1 MFKKVKRHN
10 GIREIYLGKK
20 KIFSYVN
27 NARFAEFVENR
38 FNRAENLAFAKQDF
52 NIVYD
57 LVGGGEKRPC

>member
-1 MFKKVKRHN
+1 MFKKVKRDN

-27 NARFAEFVENR
+27 NTRFADFVETQ
-38 FNRAENLAFAKQDF
+38 FNQAFAKQDF

-57 LVGGGEKRPC
+57 LLGGGKRHC

>member
-27 NARFAEFVENR
+27 SIKFAEFVEANATR
-38 FNRAENLAFAKQDF
+38 KNLD
-52 NIVYD
+52 IVYD
-57 LVGGGEKRPC
+57 ILGGGIC